1 MLEGEVVTYD
11 LFCILLEREGMS
23 QLVYK
28 HAISTVQPEN
38 PINLADYNVD
48 QD

>member
-1 MLEGEVVTYD
+1 
-11 LFCILLEREGMS
+11 LLERDGLS

-38 PINLADYNVD
+38 PVNLAEVQQGEEPDA
-48 QD
+48 

>member
-1 MLEGEVVTYD
+1 M
-11 LFCILLEREGMS
+11 LLERDGLC

-38 PINLADYNVD
+38 PVSLMEED
-48 QD
+48 QEPGA